1 MGGKQ
6 LTRRLDQ
13 NGEWAV
19 AGSAELPITG
29 DMQAG
34 NVSCVGYGGDSVSHR
49 GGGERVHKL

>member
-6 LTRRLDQ
+6 LTRKLDQ

-19 AGSAELPITG
+19 AGSGELLITG

-34 NVSCVGYGGDSVSHR
+34 NVSWVGYGGDSVSHR
-49 GGGERVHKL
+49 GRGERVHKL